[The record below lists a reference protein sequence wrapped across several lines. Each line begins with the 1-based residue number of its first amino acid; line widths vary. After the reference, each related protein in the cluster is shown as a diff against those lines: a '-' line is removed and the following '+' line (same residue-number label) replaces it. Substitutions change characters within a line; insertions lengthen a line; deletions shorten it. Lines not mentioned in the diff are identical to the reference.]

1 MYFIQCLQKGGLFYG
16 RTRKIKIPSG
26 IHSPVSR
33 MCDRNRKRMEISIHC
48 RTGRRRCL
56 CAVLSVVSDYSRT
69 PDHDD
74 GICGWA
80 CQPEKSGQSLPG
92 TGKTRT
98 EMAYPRDYHIDRL
111 LSSYDVLYNG
121 HRLDASLFLY
131 DGHRTVSGTGCR
143 RCIRTVYHN
152 AEQTSD
158 HGLLDGGSCLRRR
171 TVYRHLGNHL
181 LTR

>member
-1 MYFIQCLQKGGLFYG
+1 
-16 RTRKIKIPSG
+16 
-26 IHSPVSR
+26 
-33 MCDRNRKRMEISIHC
+33 
-48 RTGRRRCL
+48 
-56 CAVLSVVSDYSRT
+56 
-69 PDHDD
+69 
-74 GICGWA
+74 
-80 CQPEKSGQSLPG
+80 
-92 TGKTRT
+92 
-98 EMAYPRDYHIDRL
+98 MAYPRDYHIDRL

-171 TVYRHLGNHL
+171 ICL
-181 LTR
+181 LRGLQNGLEKVTKVMMTSLLIIMIILAVNSFFMDGAKEGFAFI

>member
-1 MYFIQCLQKGGLFYG
+1 
-16 RTRKIKIPSG
+16 
-26 IHSPVSR
+26 
-33 MCDRNRKRMEISIHC
+33 MEISIHC

-80 CQPEKSGQSLPG
+80 CQPEKSGQSLPC

-171 TVYRHLGNHL
+171 ICL
-181 LTR
+181 LPWTAERSGKSNKGHDDFFAYHHDHSGGQQLFYGWCKRRPCLLSDPGL